1 MRIFTRYILG
11 EVTSHALIG
20 VGIFTFVIFTKEL
33 GQALELVV
41 RNSAPLPSAIELF
54 ALIIPEALTI
64 TLPAGVLIGILI
76 GLSRLAADSE
86 ITAMKA
92 SGVGIW
98 SFLRILSIFFVGAWL
113 LALGNSVYLAPRSQA
128 ALARLQD
135 KLKGSQVSFEIQ
147 PRVFYEGFPKMVLY
161 IHDVKSAQGAAI
173 WKGVFI
179 ADISNPSAPKVTLAE
194 RGILV
199 SESRNTLHLHLINGS
214 THETDPTAADKYEI
228 STFSET
234 DLPIDLPEGA
244 NANNVNNKDQPPGA
258 ISEVPTLQLPQLA
271 RAQRYQGLA
280 RWYWIEFHRRLAL
293 PAACIVL
300 ALVGFPLGLSA
311 KKGGKSAGFVL
322 TIVLVFAYYF
332 VSLLGVSLARQ
343 GKLSPLFGVWLAD
356 IVCLAAG
363 AFLFWRSEK
372 RPFEIAAL
380 KTSWVSLKA
389 RFQGGTLLMP
399 TAGERA
405 FERAATRVRVFSAG
419 FPMILDDYL
428 MRDFAFNFGLVVGSL
443 VILSLIFTMFELLGD
458 MLRPGHVSW
467 WVMGEYL
474 LNLTPFLLYNLAQYS
489 VLLAVLITLGLMQ
502 RSNEVTAL
510 KATGISIYRIIT
522 PVLLVS
528 VLVAGGLFL
537 SDQFYLPHTNKR
549 QDALLNEIK
558 GKPAQ
563 TYLNPYRKWI
573 FGQHSTIYYYQVFDS
588 DRNQFGDLS
597 VFQFNPKTFQLIS
610 RIYTDRANWNDG
622 LHRWICAQGWQR
634 SFTGSAIHNFQTF
647 DVATFDTVS
656 EAPAYFKKEV
666 KQSLEMNYEQL
677 RRYIHDLQQSGFEVV
692 KLRVQLQKKI
702 AFPVITFVMGVLAIP
717 FALSAGKRGATA
729 GVATAIAIAVVYT
742 VVSGL
747 FEAMGNI
754 SQLPP
759 VLAAWSPDVIFALV
773 GGYLILKVPT

>member
-20 VGIFTFVIFTKEL
+20 TGIFTFVIFTREL

-41 RNSAPLPSAIELF
+41 RNSAPLSSAIELF

-98 SFLRILSIFFVGAWL
+98 SFMRILSIFFFAAWL
-113 LALGNSVYLAPRSQA
+113 VALGNSVYLAPKSQA
-128 ALARLQD
+128 ALVKLQD
-135 KLKGSQVSFEIQ
+135 KLKGSQVSFEVQ
-147 PRVFYEGFPKMVLY
+147 PRVFYEGFPRMVLY
-161 IHDVKSAQGAAI
+161 VHDVKSAQGAAI

-179 ADISNPSAPKVTLAE
+179 ADTSNPSAPKVTLAE

-199 SESRNTLHLHLINGS
+199 SESSNTLHLHLINGS
-214 THETDPTAADKYEI
+214 THDTDPAIPGKYEI
-228 STFSET
+228 STFQET
-234 DLPIDLPEGA
+234 DLPITLPE
-244 NANNVNNKDQPPGA
+244 NANQNAKDQPPST
-258 ISEVPTLQLPQLA
+258 ISEVPTLALPAHA
-271 RAQRYQGLA
+271 RAEKYQPLA

-293 PAACIVL
+293 PTACIVL

-322 TIVLVFAYYF
+322 TILLVFGYYF

-343 GKLSPLFGVWLAD
+343 GRVSPAVGVWLAD
-356 IVCLAAG
+356 IVCLAVG
-363 AFLFWRSEK
+363 AFLLWRTEK
-372 RPFEIAAL
+372 RPFEVAAL
-380 KTSWVSLKA
+380 KGSWASLKG
-389 RFQGGTLLMP
+389 RLHSGTLLMP
-399 TAGERA
+399 TSVGEKA
-405 FERAATRVRVFSAG
+405 FERASARKRFFSAG
-419 FPMILDDYL
+419 FPLIIDDYL
-428 MRDFAFNFGLVVGSL
+428 LRDFIFNFGLVVGTL
-443 VILSLIFTMFELLGD
+443 VVLSLIFTMFELLGD
-458 MLRPGHVSW
+458 MMRPGHVSW
-467 WVMGEYL
+467 WVLSEYL

-510 KATGISIYRIIT
+510 KASGISIYRVII
-522 PVLLVS
+522 PVLLAATT
-528 VLVAGGLFL
+528 VALGLFL

-597 VFQFNPKTFQLIS
+597 VFQFNPKTFQLMS
-610 RIYTDRANWNDG
+610 RVYTDRANWEDRLN
-622 LHRWICAQGWQR
+622 RWVCTQGWQR
-634 SFTGSAIHNFQTF
+634 SFSGPAIQNYRTF

-656 EAPAYFKKEV
+656 EMPTYFKKEV

-729 GVATAIAIAVVYT
+729 GVATAIGIAVVYT